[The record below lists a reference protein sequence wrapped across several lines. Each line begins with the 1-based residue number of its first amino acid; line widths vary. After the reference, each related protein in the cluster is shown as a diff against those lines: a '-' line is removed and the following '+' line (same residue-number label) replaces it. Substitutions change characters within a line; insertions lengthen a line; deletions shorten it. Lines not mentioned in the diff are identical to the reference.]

1 MGTRFETHKR
11 LITTVA
17 SGALIATLAG
27 CGSAGPGQDPPVT
40 TPAAAPAS
48 TPAPSTSPTPIA
60 MPKGPIPA
68 SLVGTYTYTLG
79 GVWHT
84 TLRSDGT
91 YAQWNPSGQLDI
103 TGRFGVTR
111 RLAVFV
117 DRMTSASTGAA
128 CAEPGAYSWMFSG
141 KVLVMAVHHD
151 DCTIGRIQQWTA
163 RWSKIGSATLRI
175 APTLAQAR
183 RR

>member
-1 MGTRFETHKR
+1 
-11 LITTVA
+11 
-17 SGALIATLAG
+17 
-27 CGSAGPGQDPPVT
+27 
-40 TPAAAPAS
+40 
-48 TPAPSTSPTPIA
+48 

-68 SLVGTYTYTLG
+68 SLVGTYTYSLG

-91 YAQWNPSGQLDI
+91 YAQWNPNGQLDI
-103 TGRFGVTR
+103 TGRFGATR

-117 DRMTSASTGAA
+117 DRKTSASTGVA
-128 CAEPGAYSWMFSG
+128 CPEPGAYSWTFSG

-151 DCTIGRIQQWTA
+151 DCAVGRIEQWTA

-183 RR
+183 RP